1 MRCFKSI
8 TFLLTPHSIHQITS
22 ELHGSLPAWTRVLQR
37 RYQSALNGFVI
48 SVHYYLLRTTSSFLL
63 PQTRRHVVSLS
74 LSLPRM
80 ADVTHSSS
88 GGSVLCLQSKFF
100 VRHGT
105 RPHIPSYGSFVS
117 FRVVNSYRLDSFD
130 PTSTKVVGPPQNP
143 PSSSRRFFLRPTCHC
158 LPILRS
164 T

>member
-1 MRCFKSI
+1 M
-8 TFLLTPHSIHQITS
+8 TPHSIHQITS